1 VTQEARVAAE
11 ATAAEAASPS
21 AGAGDRLAGGDGVRA
36 RLLQAR
42 KRERNLQIVGL
53 IVPVA
58 VLIGLWQLFAHLNE
72 SQAWVFPPLFP
83 SPVDVFQAGREE
95 WRLGFLQED
104 IPASLVRVL
113 LGFLLAAVLG
123 VLFGVLT
130 GSVKPAFWTV
140 HPILEFLR
148 PVPPLALLPMF
159 LLWFGIGEMSKIV
172 FTAVVAF
179 FPIYLNTFDAVQH
192 VDPNLIRAAGS
203 LGASRRQTFWHV
215 ILPAAAPGTFV
226 GLRLGYAISWF
237 ALVATELIAAT
248 SGLGYRIMESR
259 LFTRV
264 DRMIL
269 GAILIGFIGYV
280 TALVFVVI
288 ERRFFAYRR
297 KAAESRV

>member
-1 VTQEARVAAE
+1 MARDAQITAGS
-11 ATAAEAASPS
+11 ATGTGHAPS
-21 AGAGDRLAGGDGVRA
+21 VMEPAPGTDAVRDRLLR
-36 RLLQAR
+36 AR
-42 KRERNLQIVGL
+42 KRERKLQLIGL
-53 IVPVA
+53 VVPIA
-58 VLIGLWQLFAHLNE
+58 ALIGLWQLFAYLNE
-72 SQAWVFPPLFP
+72 SHAWVFPPLFP
-83 SPVDVFQAGREE
+83 SPVDIFQAGKEE
-95 WRLGFLQED
+95 WQLGFLQED
-104 IPASLVRVL
+104 IPASLVRVV
-113 LGFLLAAVLG
+113 LGFALAAALAVP
-123 VLFGVLT
+123 FGVLT

-159 LLWFGIGEMSKIV
+159 LLWFGIGELSKIV

-192 VDPNLIRAAGS
+192 VEPNLLRAAGS
-203 LGASRRQTFWHV
+203 LGASKRQTFWHV
-215 ILPAAAPGTFV
+215 ILPAAAPGIFV

-269 GAILIGFIGYV
+269 GAIIIGLIGYA
-280 TALVFVVI
+280 TAYVFVLI
-288 ERRFFAYRR
+288 EHRFFAYRR
-297 KAAESRV
+297 KATESRL